1 MTDPGPEG
9 VIGAQ
14 RDGKIITF
22 YSYKGGVGRTM
33 ALANVAWILAS
44 TGRRVL
50 AIDWDLDSPGLHR
63 YFYPFLRDKD
73 LMDSDGVIDLLGR
86 CSEAAESAPGD
97 VVHIDKDRVEELTQV
112 REYVVSLDW
121 EFAGGGTL
129 DFLPPGRQGPS
140 YSVRVSRFDW
150 DRFWDQHSGHEF
162 LKAFKRSMRENYD
175 FILVDSRTGLSDTA
189 GICAVVLPD
198 SVVCCFLMN
207 RQSID
212 GAAAVAASVHQLAQ
226 RPLRFLPV
234 PMRVDDDD
242 IDHLR
247 HNSRSYIRQRFDRMV
262 EDAGVAAVDEY
273 WPSIAV
279 PFKKPYGYGEMLAS
293 FVDLPGQPGTLLAAY
308 ERLTSEVARSECRLP
323 VMDPLLRTGGLLAF
337 EGELVRPIDMVVK
350 RRAFLSYVR
359 EDLVAVMKIADA
371 LRMVGIDVW
380 MDRTH
385 LKAGDRW
392 AATIKDAISE
402 GDYFVAFFSRAYS
415 NRTSTYMNEE
425 LLLAVEQLRRRP
437 RARRW
442 FIPVTLD
449 QCDIPKYPI
458 GAGETLEQI
467 HHLDFSDDWS
477 SSIAQLI
484 TAIVD

>member
-1 MTDPGPEG
+1 MTDRGREG
-9 VIGAQ
+9 VEAR

-50 AIDWDLDSPGLHR
+50 AVDWDLDSPGLHR
-63 YFYPFLRDKD
+63 YFYPFLGDKD
-73 LMDSDGVIDLLGR
+73 QISSSGVIDLLDR
-86 CSEAAESAPGD
+86 CYKAARDD
-97 VVHIDKDRVEELTQV
+97 VAFSDEKVIEGLAQV
-112 REYVVSLDW
+112 LEYVVTLDW
-121 EFAGGGTL
+121 EFPGGGKL
-129 DFLPPGRQGPS
+129 DFLPPGRQDS
-140 YSVRVSRFDW
+140 AYSARVSRFDW
-150 DRFWDQHSGHEF
+150 DSFWERYGGHKFIEA
-162 LKAFKRSMRENYD
+162 LKCSMREHYD
-175 FILVDSRTGLSDTA
+175 FILVDSRTGTSDTA
-189 GICAVVLPD
+189 GICAVALPD
-198 SVVCCFLMN
+198 DVLFCFLMN

-212 GAAAVAASVHQLAQ
+212 GAAAVAASVRQLAQ
-226 RPLRFLPV
+226 RPLRLLPV
-234 PMRVDDDD
+234 PMRVDEDD
-242 IDHLR
+242 IAHLR
-247 HNSRSYIRQRFDRMV
+247 NNSQSYIRQRFDRMV
-262 EDAGVAAVDEY
+262 EDSGVASVNDY

-279 PFKKPYGYGEMLAS
+279 PFKKPYGYGELLAA
-293 FVDLPGQPGTLLAAY
+293 FVELPGQPGTLLAVY
-308 ERLTSEVARSECRLP
+308 ERLASVVTGSECRLP
-323 VMDPLLRTGGLLAF
+323 VMDPQQRQNGLIAF
-337 EGELVRPIDMVVK
+337 QGELVRPIDMVVK

-359 EDLVAVMKIADA
+359 EDLAAVVKIADA

-385 LKAGDRW
+385 LKVGDRW
-392 AATIKDAISE
+392 ADTIKDAISE
-402 GDYFVAFFSRAYS
+402 GDYFLAFFSRAYS

-442 FIPVTLD
+442 FIPITLD
-449 QCDIPKYPI
+449 QCEIPKYPI